1 MSSTASH
8 PQTTGKELAI
18 LLTLAAVQFTHI
30 LDFMIMMPLGPQLMR
45 AFEIG
50 PGQFGRLVS
59 TYGIAAAVMGFGAG
73 FFLDRLDR
81 KSVLLALY
89 SGFGVATLAC
99 ALAPNHHML
108 MLGRLAAGAFG
119 GVASS
124 VVVAMVGDVVPPA
137 RRGRAMG
144 LVMSAFPI
152 ASVLGVP
159 LGLWL
164 AGIFEWHAPF
174 FLLAGLSIPILALA
188 AWALPRIPAHHV
200 PVHPWKQMTAILSH
214 PVHQRGFLLSAVL
227 VFGGGCIIPYLAASM
242 VANVGLTEHQLPLI
256 YLAGGLATL
265 VTTPII
271 GRLSDQY
278 DKLHVL
284 GWLSVGA
291 SLVVLALTNLP
302 PVSVGVSMAITAL
315 FMVTMSGRF
324 APATAMMANA
334 VEGRY
339 RGGFMSV
346 NSAVQQAGSGLANL
360 TASALVTSDAAGR
373 LIGFPKVGVV
383 AIICFVITVYLAARL
398 RAAAPHA
405 ARPARLQLVPTVATA
420 GEPPDRFVQEP

>member
-8 PQTTGKELAI
+8 PQTAGKELAI

-45 AFEIG
+45 AFAIG
-50 PGQFGRLVS
+50 PGSFGRLVS
-59 TYGIAAAVMGFGAG
+59 WYGISAALTGFAAG

-89 SGFGVATLAC
+89 TGFGLATLSC
-99 ALAPNHHML
+99 ALAPTHHLL
-108 MLGRLAAGAFG
+108 MVGRIAAGAFG

-144 LVMSAFPI
+144 VVMSAFPI

-164 AGIFEWHAPF
+164 AGLFEWHAPF
-174 FLLAGLSIPILALA
+174 FLLAGLSVPILALA
-188 AWALPRIPAHHV
+188 AWALPRIPAHHA
-200 PVHPWKQMTAILSH
+200 PVAPWKQMTAILSH
-214 PVHQRGFLLSAVL
+214 PIHQRGFLLSAVL

-242 VANVGLTEHQLPLI
+242 VANVGLTETQLPLI

-265 VTTPII
+265 VSTPIV
-271 GRLSDQY
+271 GRLSDRH

-284 GWLSVGA
+284 AWLSLAA
-291 SLVVLALTNLP
+291 SFVVLALTNLP
-302 PVSVGVSMAITAL
+302 PVSVGVSMTITAL

-324 APATAMMANA
+324 APAMGMMSNA

-360 TASALVTSDAAGR
+360 TASALVASGAGGR
-373 LIGFPKVGVV
+373 IVGFPRVGFL
-383 AIICFVITVYLAARL
+383 AIACFALTVFLAARL

-405 ARPARLQLVPTVATA
+405 SKPARGQPGLSDRCDQT
-420 GEPPDRFVQEP
+420 PPKSALQEP